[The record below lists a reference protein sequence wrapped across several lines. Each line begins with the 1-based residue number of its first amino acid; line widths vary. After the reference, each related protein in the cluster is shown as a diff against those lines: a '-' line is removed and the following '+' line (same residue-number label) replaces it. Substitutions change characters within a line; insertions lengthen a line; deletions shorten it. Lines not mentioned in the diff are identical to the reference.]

1 MTIIPS
7 APGPVRP
14 AVPAALRPDPAPR
27 RRPRTR
33 GALVRHALLIAGA
46 VTVVV
51 PFGWMLLTS
60 VKKRSEIF
68 TTFWPTE
75 WHWEN
80 YVHAWQAAPFARY
93 YANSIVMTLGIVAG
107 HLVLDALAAYAFAR
121 LRFPGKN
128 AIFVTLLATMMVPQ
142 FVTLIP
148 AFSLVVS
155 FGWLDTYTAL
165 IVPRL
170 ADVFGIILL
179 RQYFATIPRE
189 IEEAALLD
197 GCGRVRT
204 FWRIVVPLSTPGLST
219 LAIFA
224 MLFAWNDFLWPL
236 LVTNGDDMRTIQIG
250 LAAFQGRYATS
261 WNYLM
266 AGTLTAAVPTIVM
279 FMIFQKALIRGVAAS
294 GVKE

>member
-1 MTIIPS
+1 MTAAPPIPTT
-7 APGPVRP
+7 AHPGATVTPP
-14 AVPAALRPDPAPR
+14 SAPR
-27 RRPRTR
+27 RRRPRDR
-33 GALVRHALLIAGA
+33 SLLLRHALLVAGA

-51 PFGWMLLTS
+51 PFAWMLLTS

-80 YVHAWQAAPFARY
+80 YLHAWQAAPFAQY
-93 YANSIVMTLGIVAG
+93 YLNSIVMTVGIVAG

-121 LRFPGKN
+121 LRFPAKN
-128 AIFVTLLATMMVPQ
+128 AIFVVLLATMMVPQ

-148 AFSLVVS
+148 AFSLVVQL
-155 FGWLDTYTAL
+155 GWLDSYAAL

-170 ADVFGIILL
+170 ADVFGIVLL

-204 FWRIVVPLSTPGLST
+204 FLRIVLPLSAPALST

-250 LAAFQGRYATS
+250 LAAFQGRYGTS